1 MTDTKNLSGK
11 VALVTGGSRGIGA
24 AVAVALARDGADV
37 AISYTANPDRA
48 DQVVTELKT
57 HHVDARAFVAD
68 QADPAAVRKMVADV
82 AAHFGRLDIV
92 VANAGI
98 FEMGAVGADYDEAA
112 LDRMLRVNIDG
123 VIQTIRAA
131 AKLIENDGR
140 IIAMSSA
147 IARRVA
153 APGLADYAASKA
165 AVEGYIK
172 GVARD
177 LGARGITANALSMGA
192 IATEMN
198 PDAGEFAD
206 WLKAGTALGR
216 YGRPEEIGAVVAFLA
231 SPGAAYLTGGVI
243 AIDGGANA

>member
-1 MTDTKNLSGK
+1 MTDKKTLSGK

-24 AVAVALARDGADV
+24 AVALALAGNGADI

-48 DQVVTELKT
+48 HAAVAELEALE
-57 HHVDARAFVAD
+57 VRAHAFPAD
-68 QADPAAVRKMVADV
+68 QADPTAVQKMVADV

-98 FEMGAVGADYDEAA
+98 FEMGAVNAEYDEVA

-123 VIQTIRAA
+123 VIQTIRAG
-131 AKLIENDGR
+131 AKFIEDDGR

-147 IARRVA
+147 LARRAA

-198 PDAGEFAD
+198 PDAGAFAD

-231 SPGAAYLTGGVI
+231 SPGAAYVTGGVI

>member
-1 MTDTKNLSGK
+1 MTDKTPLLGK

-24 AVAVALARDGADV
+24 AVARELARQGADV
-37 AISYTANPDRA
+37 AISYTANPERA
-48 DQVVTELKT
+48 DDVVGELKAL
-57 HHVDARAFVAD
+57 HVDVRAFPAD
-68 QADPAAVRKMVADV
+68 QADPGAVQKMVADV

-92 VANAGI
+92 VANAGV
-98 FEMGAVGADYDEAA
+98 FQMGAVGTDYDATV
-112 LDRMLRVNIDG
+112 LDRMLRINIDG

-131 AKLIENDGR
+131 AKLIEDDGR

-147 IARRVA
+147 IARRAA

-177 LGARGITANALSMGA
+177 LGPRGITANALSMGA

-216 YGRPEEIGAVVAFLA
+216 YGQPDEIGAVVAFLA
-231 SPGAAYLTGGVI
+231 SRGAAYLTGSVI
-243 AIDGGANA
+243 AVDGGANA